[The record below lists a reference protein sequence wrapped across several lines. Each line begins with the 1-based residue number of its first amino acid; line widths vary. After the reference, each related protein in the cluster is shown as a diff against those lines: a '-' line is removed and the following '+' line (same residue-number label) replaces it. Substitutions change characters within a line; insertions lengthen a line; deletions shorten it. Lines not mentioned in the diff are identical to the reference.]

1 MGRMPDI
8 HSCLPMRCIEALRR
22 TLIAASIMVPSC
34 AWSQGGIQPEW
45 RSIQPELKSAP
56 QIDIASIV
64 PHESGWAAWTRSP
77 VFAVDIPKGIDV
89 PKGSMKWV
97 RMHVNCR
104 ESSANVAFLEARLV
118 APSGAI
124 LQTVKREEA
133 GAQDYPSA
141 GGIPYGI
148 SPPAMICAAAAARC
162 QGKPLAWP
170 LVRDDRES
178 FLPSCGKFDK
188 SVAMNDELLSISA
201 ACRNNP
207 RCVFSGQDMPI
218 DVRILNRTNA
228 DITLP
233 LEYLRKRGPIIRL
246 ADRRSGSESFTRP
259 NLVDPALREQRVFLR
274 PSESVTLEWVLAA
287 SELRQF
293 GGPRVDVSTEISIR
307 TQAWSEGRE
316 IEAGGRAMLRIVDA
330 ADS

>member
-1 MGRMPDI
+1 MPDI

-22 TLIAASIMVPSC
+22 ALIAVSIMVSSC
-34 AWSQGGIQPEW
+34 AWAHGDIQPEW
-45 RSIQPELKSAP
+45 RSIQPELESAP
-56 QIDIASIV
+56 QIDIASII

-124 LQTVKREEA
+124 LHTVKRGEA

-141 GGIPYGI
+141 GGIPYRI
-148 SPPAMICAAAAARC
+148 NPPAMICAAAAARC

-170 LVRDDRES
+170 LARDDQAS
-178 FLPSCGKFDK
+178 FLPSCGQFDK
-188 SVAMNDELLSISA
+188 SAAMNDEFLSISA
-201 ACRNNP
+201 ACRSNP
-207 RCVFSGQDMPI
+207 RCEFSGQDMRI
-218 DVRILNRTNA
+218 DVRLLNRTNA

-274 PSESVTLEWVLAA
+274 PAESVTLEWVLAA
-287 SELRQF
+287 FELRQF
-293 GGPRVDVSTEISIR
+293 GGPRVDVSAEISIR

-330 ADS
+330 AGS